1 MCCISAHTHN
11 RNSHMRLPD
20 GLGLDHRIGPPHQ
33 SKLHFRGWVRLKPA
47 CILLSLISTCSVYK
61 PWCDLLKGLFVVK
74 PLLTRA
80 NTLGIGPGGL
90 GRELRLFVSLLTV
103 WLYACV
109 LADLPL
115 RDFAHQPGA
124 LIFSVLKD
132 AFLGRLAHF
141 WGSQCTARLGSFR
154 TCLRLIIEPR
164 SHLPPAHPG
173 QFSNELARPYSL

>member
-1 MCCISAHTHN
+1 
-11 RNSHMRLPD
+11 MRLAD

-47 CILLSLISTCSVYK
+47 CVLLSLIYACSVYK

-80 NTLGIGPGGL
+80 NTLSGSDLADWGGSCAFL
-90 GRELRLFVSLLTV
+90 SAYL

-115 RDFAHQPGA
+115 RDICTSTGGSHFLSSQGCLPRQTGSLLVHNA
-124 LIFSVLKD
+124 LQD
-132 AFLGRLAHF
+132 
-141 WGSQCTARLGSFR
+141 
-154 TCLRLIIEPR
+154 
-164 SHLPPAHPG
+164 
-173 QFSNELARPYSL
+173 LARFELVSD

>member
-1 MCCISAHTHN
+1 MMCCISAHTHN

-47 CILLSLISTCSVYK
+47 CVLLSLISTCSVYK

-74 PLLTRA
+74 PPTRA
-80 NTLGIGPGGL
+80 NILGIGPGSCAFL
-90 GRELRLFVSLLTV
+90 SAYL

-115 RDFAHQPGA
+115 RDICTSTGGSHFLSSQGCLPRQTGSLLVHNA
-124 LIFSVLKD
+124 LQD
-132 AFLGRLAHF
+132 
-141 WGSQCTARLGSFR
+141 
-154 TCLRLIIEPR
+154 
-164 SHLPPAHPG
+164 
-173 QFSNELARPYSL
+173 LARFELVSD